1 MFSKNRHNTTLT
13 ISKHDLL
20 QAFKHIE
27 LVSNMLRNQ
36 EAVLSDAET
45 RALMADA
52 LDESHK
58 VLLEVFYEHISE

>member
-1 MFSKNRHNTTLT
+1 
-13 ISKHDLL
+13 
-20 QAFKHIE
+20 
-27 LVSNMLRNQ
+27 MLRNQ